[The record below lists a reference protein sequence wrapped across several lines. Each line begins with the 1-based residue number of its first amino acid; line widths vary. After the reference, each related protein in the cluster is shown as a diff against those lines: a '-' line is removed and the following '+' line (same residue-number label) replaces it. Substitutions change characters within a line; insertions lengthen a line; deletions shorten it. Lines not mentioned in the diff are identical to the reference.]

1 MKKNILILNTGGTI
15 SSCNTKEG
23 YKPKAGH
30 VEKSLRAIPAF
41 SHIDMPNFEVLEYDP
56 LLDSSNLTYEDWNR
70 LAGDIAKYY
79 HQYDGFVIFHGTDTM
94 AYTASALSF
103 MLENL
108 SKPVI
113 LTGSQIPL
121 SEVRNDALDNALTS
135 LWFCAHRPMHEV
147 CVYFNQSLLR
157 GNRTQKISSTRF
169 NAFDSPNFPHLAEIG
184 QGIHLAQDLLLP
196 KPQAAF
202 YWQPLRPQ
210 CIANF
215 RLCPGIAMEVL
226 ETLLQM
232 PLQALVLETYG
243 LGNAPNNAP
252 RFLEMLNEASARGVI
267 LINSSQCAHG
277 HVQMS
282 RYATGHS
289 LRKAGLVSGHDMT
302 TEAIYCKLL
311 YLLSKYSDLTK
322 VKSEMARNLV
332 GELSLSLF
340 CDRG

>member
-1 MKKNILILNTGGTI
+1 LKKNILILNTGGTI
-15 SSCNTKEG
+15 SSVNTKEG
-23 YKPKAGH
+23 YKPQAGH
-30 VEKSLRAIPAF
+30 VEKALRAIPAF
-41 SHIDMPNFEVLEYDP
+41 SHADMPNYEVIEYEP
-56 LLDSSNLTYEDWNR
+56 LLDSSNLTCEDWNH
-70 LAGDIAKYY
+70 LAEDIAKYY
-79 HQYDGFVIFHGTDTM
+79 DKYDGFVIFHGTDTM

-135 LWFCAHRPMHEV
+135 LWLCAHRPMHEV

-169 NAFDSPNFPHLAEIG
+169 NAFDSPNFPHLAEVEQSINMASG
-184 QGIHLAQDLLLP
+184 LLLP
-196 KPQAAF
+196 EPKVAF
-202 YWQPLRPQ
+202 HWQPLRPQ

-215 RLCPGIAMEVL
+215 RLCPGTAMEVL

-252 RFLEMLNEASARGVI
+252 RFLDMLHEASARGVI
-267 LINSSQCAHG
+267 LINSSQCPHG
-277 HVQMS
+277 RVQMS
-282 RYATGHS
+282 QYATGHS

-302 TEAIYCKLL
+302 PEAIYCKLL
-311 YLLSKYSDLTK
+311 YLLSKYSDLAK
-322 VKSEMARNLV
+322 VKAEMARDLV
-332 GELSLSLF
+332 GELSFSAK
-340 CDRG
+340 